1 MNKQRLILRTISALF
16 IAGFISFFLAQNYF
30 AFESR
35 ALVDRLFL
43 VVVPAAA
50 IFTCLLYLI
59 PALETTLV
67 GVSPFVRWF
76 VFGWSIFSAGLFAF
90 LSGLSFL
97 SFLFFLILFTLTLIP
112 SASSL
117 QTLQEAGGRS
127 RILGAWIFASIF
139 SFFLTS
145 FLDDF
150 YTSAIELIILIILS
164 QASFGIG
171 GYFFMGRARRV
182 AGERWFDAFIHF
194 SLFALLISFILWSF
208 NEGQVISIFPSNYFL
223 LNQGTK
229 KLFTFFTLLALPW
242 QGWLHI
248 KLKFSGFYNRL
259 KQTKIYE
266 YISAN
271 LAGLSLAF
279 AFFTLYLVL
288 ASALN
293 LPRFDVDDIYFDADH
308 FNYRLR
314 LTSDHWND
322 FYWRSVHPFIVL
334 LLRPLVGLFAILL
347 KGDALWGAYVL
358 VALGGAACV
367 YLVWMFIKS
376 VTGNSVYASLI
387 SALLG
392 LSASHLVFGSLL
404 ESYIFLAASLLLF
417 FMLLLKD
424 RPLPALVSASL
435 ITVGLTH
442 SNFAQNVIALFTVKP
457 NIKQMFKYGVT
468 VMVFLVLLT
477 LANNILYPDAHPFFF
492 VPSSLQAEE
501 SNLYPLNQLRGQALI
516 RAFFFHN
523 IAAPDAILHTGEIP
537 FVQFR
542 FFKPEI
548 NKLSQYDLPLQ
559 NMTSWIWALLLL
571 LGGSMF
577 LLNFRKDV
585 HLRLSLALI
594 GCMGFNFLLHL
605 RYGKEL
611 FLYTPNW
618 TYALILL
625 LGMAWRQFAGKR
637 WFQLALLVFLFLLVW
652 NNAALITT
660 IFETL
665 AVQV

>member
-1 MNKQRLILRTISALF
+1 MNNQRLFLRTISALF
-16 IAGFISFFLAQNYF
+16 IAGFISFFLAQTYF

-35 ALVDRLFL
+35 AWVDRFFL
-43 VVVPAAA
+43 VIVPAGA

-59 PALETTLV
+59 PALETTLT
-67 GVSPFVRWF
+67 GVSPFVRKF
-76 VFGWSIFSAGLFAF
+76 IFGWTFISAVLSAF
-90 LSGLSFL
+90 LSGFSLLSL
-97 SFLFFLILFTLTLIP
+97 LFFFILFTLALIP
-112 SASSL
+112 SAASL
-117 QTLQEAGGRS
+117 QILQEAGGRS
-127 RILGAWIFASIF
+127 RIWGAWIFASIF
-139 SFFLTS
+139 SFFVTS

-150 YTSAIELIILIILS
+150 YTSAIEIIILVVFL
-164 QASFGIG
+164 QALFGIG

-194 SLFALLISFILWSF
+194 SLFVLLIAFILWSF
-208 NEGQVISIFPSNYFL
+208 NEGQVISIFPSSYFL
-223 LNQGTK
+223 LNENTK
-229 KLFTFFTLLALPW
+229 NVFAIFTLLALPW

-259 KQTKIYE
+259 KQTKTYE

-271 LAGLSLAF
+271 LAGLSLAL

-314 LTSDHWND
+314 LTTDHWND
-322 FYWRSVHPFIVL
+322 YYWRSVHPFIVL
-334 LLRPLVGLFAILL
+334 LLRPLVDLFGLLL
-347 KGDALWGAYVL
+347 KGDKLWGSYML

-387 SALLG
+387 AALLG
-392 LSASHLVFGSLL
+392 LSASHLIFGSLL

-435 ITVGLTH
+435 VTIGLTH

-457 NIKQMFKYGVT
+457 NIKQMFKFGVT

-477 LANNILYPDAHPFFF
+477 LANNILYPDSHPFFF

-548 NKLSQYDLPLQ
+548 NKLSQYYWMIQ
-559 NMTSWIWALLLL
+559 NVTVWTWMFLLL

-618 TYALILL
+618 TYALVLL
-625 LGMAWRQFAGKR
+625 LGMAWRRFAGER
-637 WFQLALLVFLFLLVW
+637 WFQLVLLAFLFLLAW
-652 NNAALITT
+652 NNATLFIT

-665 AVQV
+665 AAQV